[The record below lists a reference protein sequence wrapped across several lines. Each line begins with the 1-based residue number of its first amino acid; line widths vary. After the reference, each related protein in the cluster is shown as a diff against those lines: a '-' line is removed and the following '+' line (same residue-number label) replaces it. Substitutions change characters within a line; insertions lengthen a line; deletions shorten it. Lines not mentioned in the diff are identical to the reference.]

1 MQIYCEYSISSIRKF
16 LINTISVSWI
26 HEESSM
32 NSLSSP
38 EIHYLFRAFILNPLS
53 FLRKHFETT
62 MKSIFIHYLF
72 REFTICFATCLSKHC
87 LLYDF
92 TLNSLS
98 FSRKLTLN
106 SLYISR
112 FYYESTIYFGNSL
125 WIRYLFRDFT
135 MDSLS
140 FSRNHCEFTFYFENI
155 SFCFAISL
163 NSLSVSLIH
172 YSIAICLVNSL
183 YIKNHFRGF
192 SLKEILFSRIN
203 SEFIIYF
210 PNSTW
215 ICYLYSKSFTYNDSF
230 T

>member
-106 SLYISR
+106 SLSISWFHHESTIYFAISLWIHFIFREFTLKTLFVSR
-112 FYYESTIYFGNSL
+112 FYYEFTILFAKSL
-125 WIRYLFRDFT
+125 RIHLLFRDSIFNTLSVSRYLLIHYLFRLFT
-135 MDSLS
+135 IQSL
-140 FSRNHCEFTFYFENI
+140 F
-155 SFCFAISL
+155 
-163 NSLSVSLIH
+163 VSLIH
-172 YSIAICLVNSL
+172 
-183 YIKNHFRGF
+183 
-192 SLKEILFSRIN
+192 
-203 SEFIIYF
+203 
-210 PNSTW
+210 
-215 ICYLYSKSFTYNDSF
+215 
-230 T
+230 